1 MQTLGTIVTII
12 FITLIV
18 LAILIPQMEHRRNK
32 NK

>member
-18 LAILIPQMEHRRNK
+18 LAIVVPQMEQRRNK
-32 NK
+32 SK

>member
-12 FITLIV
+12 FITLIA
-18 LAILIPQMEHRRNK
+18 LAIIIPQMEQRRNK